1 MATCLP
7 LLTTS
12 KVPSAGTLDDSH
24 AYCPPSKRLKLDHDN
39 DGAVGKAALAKF
51 TINPCGTS
59 LSDRPHSLYPIALI
73 LRSRIPLS
81 WLDTCLSPPRRIR
94 PGSLFTANIPALEQS
109 LSGENAS
116 TVLAAAISDTVER
129 HYGEVPKELYVVE
142 RVKRCV
148 YAICPLRGEVQE
160 ADLAVA
166 SKSSGVQDEFGP
178 VQSPSDPFTDS
189 LEFATIPNIDLF
201 QEIPAQ
207 AVSFAFGDSP
217 HENPVSSQVD
227 RTGTSPNAALQSP
240 AVATE
245 VSPKEGDNIELGI
258 SLPAEYFADSQILPQ
273 TNTINNAEDML
284 STLKMQYLEALYIS
298 KTSVAY
304 FAKGPLTRARA
315 AFQNSDD
322 ASSMRPMV
330 LYHYYRSCIIPMK
343 KMDAKYRDS
352 LPRIVADITQSQSD
366 VDEIA
371 PARKRKSKKKTI
383 GKDGLYAGEEEFI
396 SKWWK
401 SVYETNSSVEKPAM
415 ETQRKRLI
423 EDIRMRETQL
433 QILLIL
439 EIMLLEGSVGSQA
452 ELDDKNTEKPK
463 KSIKKTHDMAT
474 ALELLL
480 DRLCIW
486 HTVSSHGLAIDVPVD
501 STKAAT
507 GPGKANHDK
516 LRDFCTEVIIPF
528 YSARLPEKCQVINRK
543 LGGPAISSPAR
554 PNRSNQ
560 KRSTNP
566 LSKSAKGQPSKRTLQ
581 RVGTDEKIPVRA
593 KVPSL
598 ARNNTAPATAEVKRE
613 SNDQLSFSTSIGGRG
628 GIQKSKRVNNREV
641 DLEAVAKQH
650 ESKLK
655 RMNLLVDQKRELDA
669 AINAL
674 RKPNRELA
682 VRDFVESAEKRSASS
697 AASHPRKQK
706 NPTRNPFAQ
715 GVQVMATPKGPRNKD
730 CGFADLPSLPKA
742 WKQSRP
748 TVMASPIP
756 DPDAQVVPSPSTRPS
771 NTNMLPKSRPI
782 LNFSRTE
789 ALVHETPSKPSSNG
803 LKRSATSNP
812 VESGIEAELSP
823 ILARKSKPCSY
834 ESSSINLSLDT
845 SAHSTTAEVGETP
858 PRLKQMMFVSESTV
872 PRRVDFMQP
881 STPAKGSVQHK
892 IPVTTPLRQ
901 RAGDD
906 ANRTINET
914 PEKSIYERLGW
925 NNDDDDDDELAFF

>member
-12 KVPSAGTLDDSH
+12 KVPSTSSLDDSH
-24 AYCPPSKRLKLDHDN
+24 VPFPPSKRLKLDHDN
-39 DGAVGKAALAKF
+39 DGTVGKPALGKF

-73 LRSRIPLS
+73 PRSRIPLS
-81 WLDTCLSPPRRIR
+81 WLNTCLSPPRRIR

-129 HYGEVPKELYVVE
+129 HYGEVPKEYYVVE
-142 RVKRCV
+142 RVKRHV

-166 SKSSGVQDEFGP
+166 SKCGGVQDEFGP
-178 VQSPSDPFTDS
+178 VQFPSDPFTDS
-189 LEFATIPNIDLF
+189 LEFAVIPDIDLF
-201 QEIPAQ
+201 QEILAQ
-207 AVSFAFGDSP
+207 DVSFAFEDPP
-217 HENPVSSQVD
+217 HGGTVSSQAD
-227 RTGTSPNAALQSP
+227 RTGSSPNTALQSP

-245 VSPKEGDNIELGI
+245 ESPKEGDDIELGI
-258 SLPAEYFADSQILPQ
+258 NLPAEYFVESQMLPQ
-273 TNTINNAEDML
+273 TNTVNNTEDML
-284 STLKMQYLEALYIS
+284 STLKIQYLEALYIS

-343 KMDAKYRDS
+343 KMDVKYRDS
-352 LPRIVADITQSQSD
+352 LPRIIADITQSQSD
-366 VDEIA
+366 GDTIA
-371 PARKRKSKKKTI
+371 PAKKRKSKKKTI

-401 SVYETNSSVEKPAM
+401 SAYETNSSVEKSAL
-415 ETQRKRLI
+415 EAQRKGLI

-452 ELDDKNTEKPK
+452 ELDEGNTEKPK
-463 KSIKKTHDMAT
+463 KPIKKAHDMAT

-486 HTVSSHGLAIDVPVD
+486 HTVSSHGLAIDVPVNL
-501 STKAAT
+501 TKTAT
-507 GPGKANHDK
+507 GSGKPNNDK

-566 LSKSAKGQPSKRTLQ
+566 LSKSAKGQSSKRTLQ
-581 RVGTDEKIPVRA
+581 RVRTDEKIPVRA

-598 ARNNTAPATAEVKRE
+598 ARNNTAPATSEVKLE

-669 AINAL
+669 AINTL

-682 VRDFVESAEKRSASS
+682 VRDFVESAEKRSAS

-730 CGFADLPSLPKA
+730 CGFADLPSLPKT

-756 DPDAQVVPSPSTRPS
+756 DPDTQVVPSSSTRPS
-771 NTNMLPKSRPI
+771 NSNMLPKSQPT
-782 LNFSRTE
+782 LNFSRSE
-789 ALVHETPSKPSSNG
+789 DLVHETPSKPSSNG

-812 VESGIEAELSP
+812 VESGIEAEFSP

-834 ESSSINLSLDT
+834 KSSSIKFGLDT
-845 SAHSTTAEVGETP
+845 SAYSTTAEVGETP
-858 PRLKQMMFVSESTV
+858 PRPKQMMFVSESTV

-881 STPAKGSVQHK
+881 STPAKGSMQHN
-892 IPVTTPLRQ
+892 IHVTTPLRQ

>member
-1 MATCLP
+1 MA
-7 LLTTS
+7 
-12 KVPSAGTLDDSH
+12 G
-24 AYCPPSKRLKLDHDN
+24 Y
-39 DGAVGKAALAKF
+39 
-51 TINPCGTS
+51 
-59 LSDRPHSLYPIALI
+59 
-73 LRSRIPLS
+73 
-81 WLDTCLSPPRRIR
+81 
-94 PGSLFTANIPALEQS
+94 S

-116 TVLAAAISDTVER
+116 SVLAAAISDTVER
-129 HYGEVPKELYVVE
+129 HYGEVLKEYYVVE
-142 RVKRCV
+142 RVKRYV
-148 YAICPLRGEVQE
+148 YAICPLRGVVQE
-160 ADLAVA
+160 GDLAVA
-166 SKSSGVQDEFGP
+166 SKSSGVQEEFGP

-189 LEFATIPNIDLF
+189 LEFATIPDIDLF

-217 HENPVSSQVD
+217 HEDPVSSQFD
-227 RTGTSPNAALQSP
+227 RTGTSP

-245 VSPKEGDNIELGI
+245 VSPKEGDKIELGI
-258 SLPAEYFADSQILPQ
+258 SLSAEYFADSQILPQ
-273 TNTINNAEDML
+273 TNTVNNAEDML

-315 AFQNSDD
+315 AFQNPDD
-322 ASSMRPMV
+322 ASSMRPTV

-366 VDEIA
+366 GDKIA
-371 PARKRKSKKKTI
+371 PAKKRKSKKKTI

-401 SVYETNSSVEKPAM
+401 SVYETNSLVEKSAL

-439 EIMLLEGSVGSQA
+439 EIMLLEGSVGSPA
-452 ELDDKNTEKPK
+452 ELDDENMEKPK
-463 KSIKKTHDMAT
+463 KAIKKAHDMAT

-486 HTVSSHGLAIDVPVD
+486 HTVSSHDFAIAVNSAKV
-501 STKAAT
+501 AT
-507 GPGKANHDK
+507 GPGKPNNDK

-560 KRSTNP
+560 KHSTNP

-581 RVGTDEKIPVRA
+581 RVRTDEKIPARA

-613 SNDQLSFSTSIGGRG
+613 SNDRLSFSTSIGGRG
-628 GIQKSKRVNNREV
+628 DIQKPKRANNREV

-756 DPDAQVVPSPSTRPS
+756 DPDTQVVPSSSTRPS
-771 NTNMLPKSRPI
+771 NSGMLPKSQPI

-789 ALVHETPSKPSSNG
+789 DLVHETPSKPSSNG
-803 LKRSATSNP
+803 LKPSATSNP
-812 VESGIEAELSP
+812 MESGIEAELSP
-823 ILARKSKPCSY
+823 ILARTSKPCSY
-834 ESSSINLSLDT
+834 KSSSIKFGLDT
-845 SAHSTTAEVGETP
+845 SAHSTSAEVGETP
-858 PRLKQMMFVSESTV
+858 PRPKQMMFVSESTV

-881 STPAKGSVQHK
+881 STPAKGSVQHN
-892 IPVTTPLRQ
+892 IPVSTPLRQ

-925 NNDDDDDDELAFF
+925 KMMMTMTMN